1 MFSVLSFGG
10 RFGGHDTIYS
20 RLAPLPNTLEKKM
33 SELDE
38 AWAIA
43 LADAEQRARLAGRG
57 DVAEYLALRNSN
69 DLLRKAGVDWLVASF
84 TSAAGDANRAGS
96 SIQIAN
102 TDGHRFRIGA
112 STMVGRLVSLTNGV
126 RQILVEAGWPR
137 VPRDGIVRGGGL
149 AMAHVRHVGIRRA
162 GEELLL
168 SRSAAGTPQW
178 TSITRR
184 PRVFH
189 ESDIGRHLAILLDRH
204 R

>member
-20 RLAPLPNTLEKKM
+20 QLAPLTNTFEKKM

-43 LADAEQRARLAGRG
+43 LAEAEQRARLAGRG

-69 DLLRKAGVDWLVASF
+69 DLLRKAGIDWLLASF
-84 TSAAGDANRAGS
+84 TSLAGHANRAGA

-102 TDGHRFRIGA
+102 TDGHRFRIGT
-112 STMVGRLVSLTNGV
+112 STMVGRRVALTYGV
-126 RQILVEAGWPR
+126 RQVLVEAGWPR

-149 AMAHVRHVGIRRA
+149 AAAHVRHVGIRRA
-162 GEELLL
+162 DEELLL
-168 SRSAAGTPQW
+168 SRSAAGAPQW
-178 TSITRR
+178 TSITKT

-189 ESDIGRHLAILLDRH
+189 ESDIHRHLAVLLDRH
-204 R
+204 P

>member
-1 MFSVLSFGG
+1 
-10 RFGGHDTIYS
+10 
-20 RLAPLPNTLEKKM
+20 M

-43 LADAEQRARLAGRG
+43 LAEAEQRARLAGRG

-84 TSAAGDANRAGS
+84 TSLAGDANRTGA

-102 TDGHRFRIGA
+102 TDGHRFRIGT
-112 STMVGRLVSLTNGV
+112 STMVGRLVSLSNGV

-149 AMAHVRHVGIRRA
+149 ATAQVRHVGIRRA
-162 GEELLL
+162 DEELLL
-168 SRSAAGTPQW
+168 SRSMAGAPQW
-178 TSITRR
+178 TSLNRR
-184 PRVFH
+184 PHVFH
-189 ESDIGRHLAILLDRH
+189 ESDINRHIAILLDRQ

>member
-20 RLAPLPNTLEKKM
+20 RLAPLPNTFEKKM

-43 LADAEQRARLAGRG
+43 LAEAEQRARLAGRG

-84 TSAAGDANRAGS
+84 TSLAGDANRTGA

-102 TDGHRFRIGA
+102 TDGHRFRIGT
-112 STMVGRLVSLTNGV
+112 STMVGRLVSLSNGV

-149 AMAHVRHVGIRRA
+149 ATAQVRHVGIRRA
-162 GEELLL
+162 DEELLL
-168 SRSAAGTPQW
+168 SRSMAGAPQW
-178 TSITRR
+178 TSLTRR
-184 PRVFH
+184 PHVFH
-189 ESDIGRHLAILLDRH
+189 ESDINRHLAILLDRH

>member
-1 MFSVLSFGG
+1 MVSVLSFGG

-20 RLAPLPNTLEKKM
+20 RLTPLPNSPKNM

-43 LADAEQRARLAGRG
+43 LAEAEQRARLAGRG

-69 DLLRKAGVDWLVASF
+69 DLLRKAGIDWLMADFV
-84 TSAAGDANRAGS
+84 TLAGDANRAGA
-96 SIQIAN
+96 SIQVAN
-102 TDGHRFRIGA
+102 SDGHRFRIGT

-126 RQILVEAGWPR
+126 RQLLVEAGWPR

-149 AMAHVRHVGIRRA
+149 AKANVRHVGIRHA
-162 GEELLL
+162 DEELLL
-168 SRSAAGTPQW
+168 SRSAAGVPQW
-178 TSITRR
+178 TSITKK

-189 ESDIGRHLAILLDRH
+189 ESDVRRHLAILLDRH